1 MWALREM
8 EAHMYATL
16 SRSLAVKVNPR
27 GWHFEKCH
35 TSNYSE
41 KFMIQYFHF
50 IDLKLHSGNYARE
63 ILIDD

>member
-1 MWALREM
+1 
-8 EAHMYATL
+8 MYATL
-16 SRSLAVKVNPR
+16 LRSLAVKVKPR

-50 IDLKLHSGNYARE
+50 VDLKLHSGNYARE
-63 ILIDD
+63 ILVDA